1 MSKFWTNSSSFI
13 LIVLCGVLFM
23 GTAKAETATVLRV
36 IDGDTCLLED
46 GRRVR
51 YLGINSPEKGEPLI
65 IEKIS
70 KHSKNLFES
79 HLILFNIKQ
88 IIAT

>member
-1 MSKFWTNSSSFI
+1 MSIRS
-13 LIVLCGVLFM
+13 
-23 GTAKAETATVLRV
+23 RV
-36 IDGDTCLLED
+36 ICQFFCEEHEH
-46 GRRVR
+46 
-51 YLGINSPEKGEPLI
+51 SFPLI

>member
-23 GTAKAETATVLRV
+23 GTAEAETATVLQV
-36 IDGDTCLLED
+36 IDEDTCLLED

-51 YLGINSPEKGEPLI
+51 YLGINSPEKEDPHAREATLVPY
-65 IEKIS
+65 
-70 KHSKNLFES
+70 S
-79 HLILFNIKQ
+79 HFQ
-88 IIAT
+88 SSF

>member
-23 GTAKAETATVLRV
+23 GTAEAETATVLQV
-36 IDGDTCLLED
+36 IDEDTCLLED

-51 YLGINSPEKGEPLI
+51 YLGINSPEKEDPHAREATLVPY
-65 IEKIS
+65 
-70 KHSKNLFES
+70 S
-79 HLILFNIKQ
+79 H
-88 IIAT
+88 